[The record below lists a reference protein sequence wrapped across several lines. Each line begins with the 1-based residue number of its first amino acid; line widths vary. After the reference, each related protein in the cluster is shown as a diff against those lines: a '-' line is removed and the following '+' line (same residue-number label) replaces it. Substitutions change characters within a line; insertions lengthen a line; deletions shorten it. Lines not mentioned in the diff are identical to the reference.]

1 MKLKLKLS
9 QNAAQKS
16 YNISYIKLK
25 IITKKE
31 KEKKAKLKINIL
43 DKYKNTSIV
52 KKLGGKFMFC
62 DNLSFS
68 FILLIIQIKQ
78 FHVYV
83 VKKEL

>member
-25 IITKKE
+25 IFTKKE

-52 KKLGGKFMFC
+52 KKLGGKFIKQNF
-62 DNLSFS
+62 LYYEYEYLEYFFS
-68 FILLIIQIKQ
+68 FVSKSC
-78 FHVYV
+78 
-83 VKKEL
+83 KSS

>member
-1 MKLKLKLS
+1 VNIFSFMYEMLYDFC
-9 QNAAQKS
+9 AA
-16 YNISYIKLK
+16 
-25 IITKKE
+25 
-31 KEKKAKLKINIL
+31 
-43 DKYKNTSIV
+43 
-52 KKLGGKFMFC
+52 FC